1 MNEEDFNKTMERA
14 SKAVAAFAET
24 VAETVVEGAK
34 AAANTTKTATE
45 NVRNAA
51 ENAFKE
57 TKTDVYLQ
65 YQYQEC
71 SIEQIKKMCKE
82 SYIADGHSAADIKS
96 LKIYLKP
103 EEKAAYYVANDQYLG
118 KVDIW

>member
-1 MNEEDFNKTMERA
+1 MNEENFDKTIERA

-34 AAANTTKTATE
+34 AAAQTTKTATDT
-45 NVRNAA
+45 VRKAA
-51 ENAFKE
+51 ENARHE

-71 SIEQIKKMCKE
+71 SIEHIKKLCKE
-82 SYIADGHSAADIKS
+82 SYIADGHSAEDIKS

-103 EEKAAYYVANDQYLG
+103 EEKAAYYVANEQYLG